1 MATATLSDVPATQLT
16 FPWALPKAECEAN
29 IVADR
34 SRQAQPRKAAPRRAA
49 ARPSVA
55 RPAAERPLAADGPA
69 AAAVAEPTLVPTAA
83 VEATSVQEALVGDR
97 LGQPFR
103 IGAVMFRLLK
113 SYGITD
119 EEIAEGIAAYAARRA

>member
-1 MATATLSDVPATQLT
+1 VTH
-16 FPWALPKAECEAN
+16 
-29 IVADR
+29 
-34 SRQAQPRKAAPRRAA
+34 
-49 ARPSVA
+49 PSVA
-55 RPAAERPLAADGPA
+55 QPAAELPLAVDRPA
-69 AAAVAEPTLVPTAA
+69 AAAVAEPTLVRAAA